1 VIYSIIIILHKMMK
15 YTAPDG
21 HIINSLPNPQ
31 IVNYECAC
39 SEIVDGIYYSLETT
53 GAATEIG
60 IQQIKIKRIVDN
72 NFIKIE
78 IQMSS
83 DAELLQYIQD
93 NTHPTITY

>member
-1 VIYSIIIILHKMMK
+1 MMT

-31 IVNYECAC
+31 IVIYECDC
-39 SEIVDGIYYSLETT
+39 SEIVDGIYYSVETT

-60 IQQIKIKRIVDN
+60 IQQIKIKRSVDDN
-72 NFIKIE
+72 WMKIE

-83 DAELLQYIQD
+83 DAELLKYIQD
-93 NTHPTITY
+93 NTPSEITY

>member
-1 VIYSIIIILHKMMK
+1 MMK

-21 HIINSLPNPQ
+21 HIIESKPNPE
-31 IVNYECAC
+31 IVRYECAC
-39 SEIVDGIYYSLETT
+39 SEIVDGIYRSVETT

-72 NFIKIE
+72 NFMKIE

-83 DAELLQYIQD
+83 DEELLQYIYD
-93 NTHPTITY
+93 NTHPNITY

>member
-1 VIYSIIIILHKMMK
+1 MMK

-21 HIINSLPNPQ
+21 HVIESKPYPE
-31 IVNYECAC
+31 IVNYNCPCEG
-39 SEIVDGIYYSLETT
+39 IVDGVYTSLETT

-72 NFIKIE
+72 NNMSIQ

-83 DAELLQYIQD
+83 DAELIEYINQ
-93 NTHPTITY
+93 NTSPNLNF